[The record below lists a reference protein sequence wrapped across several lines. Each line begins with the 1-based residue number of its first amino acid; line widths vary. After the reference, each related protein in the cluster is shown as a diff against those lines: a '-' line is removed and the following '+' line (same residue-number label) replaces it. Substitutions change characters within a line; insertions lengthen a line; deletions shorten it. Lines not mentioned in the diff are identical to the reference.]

1 MKEIKQYNKSLLE
14 VAKNRLKLLIATQ
27 HDINHPGPY
36 FDIVNKQLD
45 YVNTLRERIKLI
57 NEKAND
63 NEYKHKSETMV

>member
-1 MKEIKQYNKSLLE
+1 MTELIKYNEGLLE
-14 VAKNRLKLLIATQ
+14 VADNKLKLLIETE

-36 FDIVNKQLD
+36 FDMVNKQLD

-63 NEYKHKSETMV
+63 NE

>member
-14 VAKNRLKLLIATQ
+14 VANQKLKLLIETQ

-36 FDIVNKQLD
+36 FDMLNRQLD
-45 YVNTLRERIKLI
+45 YVNTLKERIKLI

-63 NEYKHKSETMV
+63 NE

>member
-14 VAKNRLKLLIATQ
+14 VANQRLKLLIETQ

-45 YVNTLRERIKLI
+45 YVNTLKERIKLI

-63 NEYKHKSETMV
+63 NE

>member
-1 MKEIKQYNKSLLE
+1 MKEIKQYNKSLLT
-14 VAKNRLKLLIATQ
+14 VANQKLKLLIETQ

-36 FDIVNKQLD
+36 FDMVNRQLD

-63 NEYKHKSETMV
+63 NE

>member
-14 VAKNRLKLLIATQ
+14 VANQRIKLLIETQ

-36 FDIVNKQLD
+36 FDMVNKQLD
-45 YVNTLRERIKLI
+45 YVNTLKERIKLI

-63 NEYKHKSETMV
+63 NE

>member
-14 VAKNRLKLLIATQ
+14 VADQKLKRLIKTQ
-27 HDINHPGPY
+27 YDINHPGPY

-63 NEYKHKSETMV
+63 NE

>member
-1 MKEIKQYNKSLLE
+1 MTELIKYNEDLLK
-14 VAKNRLKLLIATQ
+14 VADNKLKLLIETE

-36 FDIVNKQLD
+36 FDMVNRQLD

-63 NEYKHKSETMV
+63 NE

>member
-14 VAKNRLKLLIATQ
+14 VANQKLKRLIETQ

-36 FDIVNKQLD
+36 FDMVNKQLD
-45 YVNTLRERIKLI
+45 YVNTLRERIRLI

-63 NEYKHKSETMV
+63 NE

>member
-14 VAKNRLKLLIATQ
+14 AANQKLKLLIETQ

-36 FDIVNKQLD
+36 FDMVNKQLD
-45 YVNTLRERIKLI
+45 YVNTLKKRIKLI

-63 NEYKHKSETMV
+63 NE

>member
-1 MKEIKQYNKSLLE
+1 MKEIKQYNKSFLE
-14 VAKNRLKLLIATQ
+14 VANQKLKRLIETQ

-45 YVNTLRERIKLI
+45 YVNTLKERIKLI

-63 NEYKHKSETMV
+63 NE

>member
-1 MKEIKQYNKSLLE
+1 MTELIKYNEDLLE
-14 VAKNRLKLLIATQ
+14 VADNKLKLLIETE

-63 NEYKHKSETMV
+63 NE